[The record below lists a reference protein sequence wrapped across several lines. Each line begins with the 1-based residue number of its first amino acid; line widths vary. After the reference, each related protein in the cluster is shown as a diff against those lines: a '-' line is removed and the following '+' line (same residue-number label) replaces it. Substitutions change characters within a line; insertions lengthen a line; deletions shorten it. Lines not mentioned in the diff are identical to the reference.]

1 MSLKPQNDFKA
12 FSISNNA
19 NVVSQERY
27 EESRSLKN
35 GFPPDN
41 VTTHEL
47 NKVLRQSS
55 TISSVVANFIATHSG
70 GDDVLDDGDIAKL
83 TAQLNSALEKKITTE
98 IPNTSLTQKGIVQL
112 TNKTGDSNTLA
123 VTQKLASDINDNA
136 NNKLAKDQNGADIP
150 DKNEFVKN
158 LGLMETVE
166 LAKSAAPK
174 KSRDAF
180 TCGSLDVDADH
191 EYAGL
196 RLIKKDGKYVQIAT
210 NPDGQD
216 PLTIYYRDNAGN
228 TIYYANLQKKSGTLA
243 TLNDV
248 INTDGGVVGKNSYST
263 IDNFDNVR
271 PNSTYFG
278 YANETMNAPAE
289 TGAGIRFSHSA
300 TGPFKLYDLMI
311 HSAYGSGTLYYRS
324 KNGDGAGKWN
334 PWYMIWS
341 TLNAKPDSNG
351 FLKRASPI
359 VEIYPDGTFTTN
371 DESKGTKVTKEGTGT
386 YRISNISGYN
396 VDKGWGVH
404 GGISAP
410 KDNNGLELIFVDDRV
425 QCDGSIIIETFHR
438 QHSHLPERFQNW
450 RLKSIDDN
458 GDRVFYEDGE
468 PCDIPKNCRLDVR
481 VQMPTDSI

>member
-158 LGLMETVE
+158 LGLKETIDSMEKSIDWKIYPGQFGIGSSNGMIVPDGDYNNAIISGVYAGPGSAAKNGVGNTPYGPCFVMARVPDHILQQAYYKNQFYYRYREYGKWGDWYYVMTSDQWTVDANGFYKKASPVINIWNNKFETNNESKGATVE
-166 LAKSAAPK
+166 YLSEGLYIIKGVLGFNA
-174 KSRDAF
+174 DAMW
-180 TCGSLDVDADH
+180 GGV
-191 EYAGL
+191 
-196 RLIKKDGKYVQIAT
+196 
-210 NPDGQD
+210 
-216 PLTIYYRDNAGN
+216 
-228 TIYYANLQKKSGTLA
+228 
-243 TLNDV
+243 
-248 INTDGGVVGKNSYST
+248 DGGIEIPLCKN
-263 IDNFDNVR
+263 
-271 PNSTYFG
+271 
-278 YANETMNAPAE
+278 
-289 TGAGIRFSHSA
+289 
-300 TGPFKLYDLMI
+300 KLPL
-311 HSAYGSGTLYYRS
+311 
-324 KNGDGAGKWN
+324 
-334 PWYMIWS
+334 IWVDYEV
-341 TLNAKPDSNG
+341 L
-351 FLKRASPI
+351 
-359 VEIYPDGTFTTN
+359 PDGTIKLMTYHREHPDAPVFARN
-371 DESKGTKVTKEGTGT
+371 AREGYT
-386 YRISNISGYN
+386 
-396 VDKGWGVH
+396 
-404 GGISAP
+404 
-410 KDNNGLELIFVDDRV
+410 
-425 QCDGSIIIETFHR
+425 
-438 QHSHLPERFQNW
+438 
-450 RLKSIDDN
+450 N
-458 GDRVFYEDGE
+458 GDLI
-468 PCDIPKNCRLDVR
+468 DIPPGRFVSVR
-481 VQMPTDSI
+481 VQMPGADDEKLSI

>member
-98 IPNTSLTQKGIVQL
+98 IPSTSLTQKGIVQL

-158 LGLMETVE
+158 LGLTETVQKANYAVPNSRKVNGKALTGDVSLSAGDVGAFPDFRGYVSNNSRFSDIRE
-166 LAKSAAPK
+166 SGIYGVAVDNPNSVTDFPAYNGYKIYAYGFLSVFKSNDQRIHQTYY
-174 KSRDAF
+174 SHIGD
-180 TCGSLDVDADH
+180 
-191 EYAGL
+191 
-196 RLIKKDGKYVQIAT
+196 IAT
-210 NPDGQD
+210 RQTWYGPEQYK
-216 PLTIYYRDNAGN
+216 PWT
-228 TIYYANLQKKSGTLA
+228 TQ
-243 TLNDV
+243 
-248 INTDGGVVGKNSYST
+248 YST
-263 IDNFDNVR
+263 
-271 PNSTYFG
+271 
-278 YANETMNAPAE
+278 ANCIADA
-289 TGAGIRFSHSA
+289 
-300 TGPFKLYDLMI
+300 
-311 HSAYGSGTLYYRS
+311 
-324 KNGDGAGKWN
+324 
-334 PWYMIWS
+334 
-341 TLNAKPDSNG
+341 NG

-359 VEIYPDGTFTTN
+359 VEIHPSGEFTTN
-371 DESKGTKVTKEGTGT
+371 EESEGAEVTKEGVGI
-386 YRISNISGYN
+386 YHISNVCGYN
-396 VDKGWGVH
+396 LDMAWGVH
-404 GGISAP
+404 GGISVP
-410 KDNNGLELIFVDDRV
+410 KDNNNLELIFVDDRV
-425 QCDGSIIIETFHR
+425 QSDGSVIIETFHR
-438 QHSHLPERFQNW
+438 QHTHLPTRFQNW
-450 RLKSIDDN
+450 RLKHIDEN
-458 GDRVFYEDGE
+458 GERVFYKDSE
-468 PCDIPKNCRLDVR
+468 PCDIPEHCRLDVR
-481 VQMPTDSI
+481 VQMPQDSIWNQKQQALIQDHQQ